1 MQEPKTFQ
9 EAILY
14 FADRN
19 RCIDYLALRR
29 WPDGRPVCPVC
40 GRNDVKFLATQGRWQ
55 CKAVHH
61 HRQFSVKVG
70 TVMEDSAIPLE
81 KWLPAIWSIVNDKN
95 GISSWELHRALGVT
109 QKSAWF
115 MLHRIRLGM
124 SLQRKGFGSA
134 ARPKM
139 GDGGKGGTAVE
150 VDETFIGGQK
160 KNMHKDKKVRYEAR
174 GGAFGKTIVQGL
186 LDRDAREVRAKVVP
200 DVRRETLQNEIL
212 KNVKYGTKIYTDSAV
227 AYEQGMQW
235 RFVHEMVDKSET
247 YVRGQVHVNGMENFW
262 SLLKRTLKGTY
273 VAVEPF
279 HLDRYLDEQIF
290 RYNNRATKEN
300 PLTDADRFSLALTQ
314 IANKRLTYA
323 ELTGKTAEGASATP
337 EPF

>member
-29 WPDGRPVCPVC
+29 WPDGCPVCPVC
-40 GRNDVKFLATQGRWQ
+40 GRNDAKFLATQGRWQ

-95 GISSWELHRALGVT
+95 GISSWELNRALGVT
-109 QKSAWF
+109 QKTAWF

-124 SLQRKGFGSA
+124 SLQMKGFGSA
-134 ARPKM
+134 ARKKM

-160 KNMHKDKKVRYEAR
+160 KNMHRDKKVRYEAR
-174 GGAFGKTIVQGL
+174 GGAFGKTIVQGM

-290 RYNNRATKEN
+290 RFNNI
-300 PLTDADRFSLALTQ
+300 ALQRRTH
-314 IANKRLTYA
+314 
-323 ELTGKTAEGASATP
+323 
-337 EPF
+337 

>member
-29 WPDGRPVCPVC
+29 WKDGTPVCPVC
-40 GRNDVKFLATQGRWQ
+40 QRTDAKFLETQGRWQ

-81 KWLPAIWSIVNDKN
+81 KWLPAIWAIVNDKN

-139 GDGGKGGTAVE
+139 GDGGKGETAVE
-150 VDETFIGGQK
+150 VDETFIGGNK
-160 KNMHKDKKVRYEAR
+160 KNMHKDKKVRYDAR
-174 GGAFGKTIVQGL
+174 GGASGKTIVQGL
-186 LDRDAREVRAKVVP
+186 LDRNAREVRAKVVP
-200 DVRRETLQNEIL
+200 DVKRETLQNEIL
-212 KNVKYGTKIYTDSAV
+212 KNVKYGTTIYTDEAV

-235 RFVHEMVDKSET
+235 RFVHEMVNKSES

-262 SLLKRTLKGTY
+262 SLLKRTLSGTY

>member
-1 MQEPKTFQ
+1 
-9 EAILY
+9 LY

-29 WPDGRPVCPVC
+29 WPDGVPVCPVC
-40 GRNDVKFLATQGRWQ
+40 GRTDAKFLATQGRWQ

-70 TVMEDSAIPLE
+70 TIMEDSAIPLE
-81 KWLPAIWSIVNDKN
+81 KWLPAIWTIVNDKN

-109 QKSAWF
+109 QKTAWF

-124 SLQRKGFGSA
+124 SLQVKGFSIP
-134 ARPKM
+134 RKKM
-139 GDGGKGGTAVE
+139 GDGGQGNTAVE

-174 GGAFGKTIVQGL
+174 GGAFGKTIVQGM

-200 DVRRETLQNEIL
+200 DVKRETLQNEIL
-212 KNVKYGTKIYTDSAV
+212 KNVKYGTKVYSDSAV

-279 HLDRYLDEQIF
+279 HLDRYIDEQIF
-290 RYNNRATKEN
+290 RYNNRATKDN
-300 PLTDADRFSLALTQ
+300 PMTDADRFSLALTQ

-323 ELTGKTAEGASATP
+323 ELTGKAEDARTTTP

>member
-1 MQEPKTFQ
+1 
-9 EAILY
+9 LY

-29 WPDGRPVCPVC
+29 WPDGCPVCPVC
-40 GRNDVKFLATQGRWQ
+40 GRNDAKFLATQGRWQ

-109 QKSAWF
+109 QKTAWF

-124 SLQRKGFGSA
+124 SLQMKGFGSA
-134 ARPKM
+134 ARKKM

-160 KNMHKDKKVRYEAR
+160 KNMHRDKKVRYEAR
-174 GGAFGKTIVQGL
+174 GGAFGKTIVQGM

-290 RYNNRATKEN
+290 RFNNI
-300 PLTDADRFSLALTQ
+300 ALQRRTH
-314 IANKRLTYA
+314 
-323 ELTGKTAEGASATP
+323 
-337 EPF
+337 